1 MPITTPNIPYTFL
14 GNPEV
19 FKEISAQY
27 YSKSPSKKLI
37 HVDNQ
42 TATFLRDTFSYWNR
56 CGLGLK
62 YLIAVH
68 RELYSRFGPT
78 NTALNDYGWAMRS
91 LLASVGSN
99 SVFGSA
105 DDSLKFKLTN
115 AIELMRKSHGDFA
128 HWLIG
133 RVELPVYRE
142 SMNLM
147 VAIKIV
153 YENNYYDKA

>member
-1 MPITTPNIPYTFL
+1 MAITTPNIPYTFL

-19 FKEISAQY
+19 FKEIQY
-27 YSKSPSKKLI
+27 YSKSYQKKLI
-37 HVDNQ
+37 QVDNQ
-42 TATFLRDTFSYWNR
+42 TVAFLRDTFSYWNR

-62 YLIAVH
+62 YLIAVQQ
-68 RELYSRFGPT
+68 ELRSRFVPT

-105 DDSLKFKLTN
+105 DDSLNYKLAN
-115 AIELMRKSHGDFA
+115 AIKLMNRSPKDFA

-142 SMNLM
+142 SMNM
-147 VAIKIV
+147 MEAISTVERKNV
-153 YENNYYDKA
+153 YL